1 MTNRLLRKLIR
12 EVIEASSSS
21 APSTATQPD
30 SPPADKND
38 GGDETTM
45 TPEKAIEDYISS
57 TKNAVDAKRDD
68 EEQKLAVNLKKSG
81 VDTPDKVMTTLKNLE
96 RDEDGGPAF
105 ADAIIKKQIT
115 AEGRKFGKGR
125 R

>member
-21 APSTATQPD
+21 APSTASQPD

-38 GGDETTM
+38 GGDQTTT
-45 TPEKAIEDYISS
+45 TPEKAVEDYFSS
-57 TKNAVDAKRDD
+57 TKNAVDAKRED
-68 EEQKLAVNLKKSG
+68 EKIKLAVTLKKSG
-81 VDTPDKVMTTLKNLE
+81 IDTPDKVMNTLRNLE

-105 ADAIIKKQIT
+105 ADSIIKKQTT